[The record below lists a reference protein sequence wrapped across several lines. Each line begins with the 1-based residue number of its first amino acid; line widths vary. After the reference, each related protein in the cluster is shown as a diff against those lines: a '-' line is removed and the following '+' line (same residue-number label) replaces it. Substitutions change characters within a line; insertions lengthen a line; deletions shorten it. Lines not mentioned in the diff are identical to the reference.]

1 MAWTALGA
9 VLVPLLAC
17 AALSVVHQVGRS
29 AVSFIGGEWSEGPL
43 LLELHRMEDGGP
55 AYTPPAAVNAYD
67 YGPLYVVV
75 LNGLRAAAG
84 FHANVAAFRLL
95 TIALGLLAALPLG
108 YAAAAVA
115 RRAGLVGRG
124 AAFASA
130 AVAAPFGVAV
140 LSHNVTF
147 ARLHPDNLAFVLVAA
162 AVALHFGIAA
172 RMLGARFAWGIVAF
186 GLAATFTKQNCG
198 AVAPLLLAGLACAGA
213 ISLRGLTAT
222 GAASALLAAAAIA
235 GMPTDM
241 RAWTVMIPLAHRYEF
256 AAAKFG
262 DGFATL
268 TWHEPYLGVTILLAA
283 AMAIVLC
290 NTAGSRTLWI
300 DVAVVTAV
308 ASAALS
314 AYFKELGIYND
325 LTLLAA
331 ATVPYA
337 GAAAGALFSPARA
350 GSLRSAALALALGAG
365 LVVSLQGR
373 PDEPRPTFTTRD
385 ERNVE
390 RTKALAAELC
400 AGGHTI
406 LVFAPLEEF
415 FSCRS
420 ARFALS
426 ASFTELRLAY
436 PRYEA
441 GPTAWSG
448 VPDTDYLV
456 GPEEPEPPAEWLARY
471 HLIRPPVAQPSGD
484 AGSLHLAVYQRDG

>member
-1 MAWTALGA
+1 M
-9 VLVPLLAC
+9 
-17 AALSVVHQVGRS
+17 
-29 AVSFIGGEWSEGPL
+29 SFIGGEWSEGPL
-43 LLELHRMEDGGP
+43 LLELHRMETGGP

-67 YGPLYVVV
+67 YGPVSVVV
-75 LNGLRAAAG
+75 LNALRAAAG

-95 TIALGLLAALPLG
+95 TVALGLFAALPLG

-115 RRAGLVGRG
+115 RRAGLAGRG
-124 AAFASA
+124 VAFASA
-130 AVAAPFGVAV
+130 AVAAAFGVAV

-198 AVAPLLLAGLACAGA
+198 AVAPLLLAGLASAGA
-213 ISLRGLTAT
+213 ISLRSLAAT
-222 GAASALLAAAAIA
+222 VAAYALLVAAAIA
-235 GMPTDM
+235 AMPADM
-241 RAWTVMIPLAHRYEF
+241 RAWTVSIPLAHRYEF
-256 AAAKFG
+256 TADKFG
-262 DGFATL
+262 DGFVTL
-268 TWHEPYLGVTILLAA
+268 TWLEPYLGATILLAV
-283 AMAIVLC
+283 AMAFMLRA
-290 NTAGSRTLWI
+290 AGGARTLWI
-300 DVAVVTAV
+300 DVAAVTAV

-350 GSLRSAALALALGAG
+350 GSLRSAALVLALGAG
-365 LVVSLQGR
+365 LVASLQTR
-373 PDEPRPTFTTRD
+373 PDEPRPTLTSRD

-415 FSCRS
+415 FSCPS
-420 ARFALS
+420 AQFALS

-441 GPTAWSG
+441 GPTAWSE
-448 VPDTDYLV
+448 VPDADYLV
-456 GPEEPEPPAEWLARY
+456 GPEEPEPPAAWLARY
-471 HLIRPPVAQPSGD
+471 HLVYPPVAQPSGD
-484 AGSLHLAVYQRDG
+484 AGSLHVAVYRRDG